1 MCIRDR
7 AQSPRLANLALRHAL
22 VNDDGALVAQLAAQG
37 MGFGQPLRGS
47 ATALEVAL
55 MQHAYAA
62 AQALL
67 RAGAPVS
74 ADALHRFDRQPPA
87 ALVAQLLARGARA
100 DLSLIH
106 ISCTGSECRNHHA
119 DP

>member
-1 MCIRDR
+1 
-7 AQSPRLANLALRHAL
+7 LALRHAL
-22 VNDDGALVAQLAAQG
+22 ANDDGALVAQLATQG
-37 MGFGQPLRGS
+37 MDFGQPLRGS
-47 ATALEVAL
+47 AMALDVAL

-87 ALVAQLLARGARA
+87 ELVAQLLARGARA
-100 DLSLIH
+100 DGLGVAR
-106 ISCTGSECRNHHA
+106 CV
-119 DP
+119 